1 MFQLIKELSAALCL
15 ICILSLLS
23 CRSNEE
29 DWNNPVKIYNT
40 LCSCKNQSGQTIDE
54 GLKAMLS
61 TQNIPSGNTDQINTW
76 LNANTDQFVDF
87 IQDKYRSDTLFMAQF
102 QAAQDTLAAHGSV
115 MATKGAFEELF
126 SVKVKYPGCVAAMH
140 LLYQN

>member
-1 MFQLIKELSAALCL
+1 MKD
-15 ICILSLLS
+15 
-23 CRSNEE
+23 

-40 LCSCKNQSGQTIDE
+40 LCSCKNQSGQTIDD

-61 TQNIPSGNTDQINTW
+61 AQNIPAGNTDQINTW
-76 LNANTDQFVDF
+76 MNANTDQFVDF
-87 IQDKYRSDTLFMAQF
+87 IQKTNTAPTTVFMTQF

-126 SVKVKYPGCVAAMH
+126 SIKVKYPGCVAAMH